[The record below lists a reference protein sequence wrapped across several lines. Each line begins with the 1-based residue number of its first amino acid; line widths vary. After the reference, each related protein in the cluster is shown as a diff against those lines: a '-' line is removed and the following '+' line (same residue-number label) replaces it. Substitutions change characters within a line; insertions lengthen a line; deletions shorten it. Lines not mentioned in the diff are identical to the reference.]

1 MNSRISQFGSNRP
14 QRSWQK
20 NCPRCEDICRGYCRG
35 EVKTVGEISWHPIDP
50 IVATNSARYGNY
62 VELPSAVGCSL
73 TPSGRTYDHGS
84 KIGRNIPTRPPGPNF
99 ARGGRPQKRYFINA
113 PALLVQHFEFESFEC
128 SDRLTTV
135 PNTTADSPLFS
146 LSSEQVHFFG
156 TVMEMVKKL
165 RNNTKVNKVLSDLQ
179 FGGWQPSRAS
189 KEKGEAW
196 ENSPR
201 SKDAAHNETPTRG
214 DSRIGVSYGNQY

>member
-1 MNSRISQFGSNRP
+1 MNSRISQFGSDRP

-20 NCPRCEDICRGYCRG
+20 NCPSREDICRGYCRG
-35 EVKTVGEISWHPIDP
+35 EVKIVGEISWHPIDP

-73 TPSGRTYDHGS
+73 TPSGRTYAHGS
-84 KIGRNIPTRPPGPNF
+84 RIGRNIPTRPTGPKF
-99 ARGGRPQKRYFINA
+99 ARRGRPQKRCLMNV
-113 PALLVQHFEFESFEC
+113 PALLVHPLEFEFLARK
-128 SDRLTTV
+128 DRLTTDLKKS
-135 PNTTADSPLFS
+135 TDSS
-146 LSSEQVHFFG
+146 LQTLVNGHVLICRTFIAAE
-156 TVMEMVKKL
+156 KKL
-165 RNNTKVNKVLSDLQ
+165 GMNTKVKKVLSDLQ

-201 SKDAAHNETPTRG
+201 SKDAAHNETPIRG